1 MNTGEL
7 IKKLRREQKI
17 SQSKLAK
24 LCGLSQQHI
33 SKIERGMIDPRLDT
47 FILILRK
54 LHYDIKIEATKL

>member
-17 SQSKLAK
+17 SQAKLAK
-24 LCGLSQQHI
+24 MCGLSQQHI
-33 SKIERGMIDPRLDT
+33 SKIENNQIDPRIDT

-54 LHYDIKIEATKL
+54 LHYDIKIETTRL